1 MNRALVRIFSVL
13 LVCLV
18 STSVWGQSTKAS
30 LDTVHSKIG
39 FTASTMLFDVD
50 GDFKKYQ
57 LFLDGAHNNLSKV
70 KVEIDAASVFTS
82 NKKRDEHLKSPDFF
96 DVKNHKMITFVSD
109 SIRQSGDTVTINGTL
124 TILGKAK
131 QVTIPFKVKRV
142 DMGGKTTVVYRGK
155 TEIDRSDFGV
165 GADSVA
171 AKISL
176 KDEVELDLL
185 LVATP

>member
-1 MNRALVRIFSVL
+1 
-13 LVCLV
+13 
-18 STSVWGQSTKAS
+18 
-30 LDTVHSKIG
+30 
-39 FTASTMLFDVD
+39 MLFDVD

-57 LFLDGAHNNLSKV
+57 VFLDGTHQNLSKV

-82 NKKRDEHLKSPDFF
+82 NKKRDDHLKSPDFF

-109 SIRQSGDTVTINGTL
+109 SIQKSGDNVTINGTL

-131 QVTIPFKVKRV
+131 QVAIPFKVNKAE
-142 DMGGKTTVVYRGK
+142 MGGKTTYVYRGK
-155 TEIDRSDFGV
+155 TQVDRSDFGV

-176 KDEVELDLL
+176 KNQVDLDFL